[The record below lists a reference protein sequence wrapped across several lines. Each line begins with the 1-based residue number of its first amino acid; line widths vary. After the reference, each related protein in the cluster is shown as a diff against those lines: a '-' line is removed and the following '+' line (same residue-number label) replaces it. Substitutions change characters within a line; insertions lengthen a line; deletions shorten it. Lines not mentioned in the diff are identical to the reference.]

1 MLSISFSSELN
12 QSSVAVVLND
22 NGEVTDSLIIGQGG
36 RIAKLEEGTYLDNIQ
51 RIFERNTV
59 DVVIL
64 NAALQSLTLQIQR
77 NIEEMLQRVSV
88 GE

>member
-12 QSSVAVVLND
+12 QSSVAVVLNE
-22 NGEVTDSLIIGQGG
+22 NGVVADSLIIGQGG

-64 NAALQSLTLQIQR
+64 NAALQSQTLQIQR

-88 GE
+88 GA

>member
-1 MLSISFSSELN
+1 VLSISFSSELN

-22 NGEVTDSLIIGQGG
+22 NGVVTDSLIIGQGG

-64 NAALQSLTLQIQR
+64 NAALQSQTLQIQR

>member
-22 NGEVTDSLIIGQGG
+22 NGVVTDSLIIGQGG
-36 RIAKLEEGTYLDNIQ
+36 RIAKLESQ
-51 RIFERNTV
+51 
-59 DVVIL
+59 
-64 NAALQSLTLQIQR
+64 TLQIQR